1 MNEIIIIKIIFGS
14 LSSVGAFV
22 LLLLAYLLFYKYIVQ
37 EKRCTEKTKGVVK
50 RYTLGTRGGEHSGI
64 HLPIV
69 YYDVDGKEYKVVGPE
84 YKGYVI
90 ITKKNPESVY
100 QEAYKEENQILT
112 INRSTNS
119 FVEMRGHLMEHIY
132 PVGVEM
138 DVFYDPKK
146 PKRAYVLR
154 YCNKKW
160 GFWLMFLSGIA
171 IIIINLLILFM
182 L

>member
-1 MNEIIIIKIIFGS
+1 MDKILIIKMVFGS
-14 LSSVGAFV
+14 LLSVGALV

-37 EKRCTEKTKGVVK
+37 EKRCTAKTKGVVK
-50 RYTLGTRGGEHSGI
+50 KYTLGTRGGEHGGV

-69 YYDVDGKEYKVVGPE
+69 SYNVDGNEYRVTGPE

-90 ITKKNPESVY
+90 ITKKSPGNEN

-112 INRSTNS
+112 INRSANS

-132 PVGVEM
+132 PVGKEL
-138 DVFYDPKK
+138 DVFYNPKK
-146 PKRAYVLR
+146 PKMAYVLR

-171 IIIINLLILFM
+171 IIIINLLIICM